1 MSLKDSIKLNEGFR
15 DRVYKDS
22 LGKDTIGYG
31 FLVSALSSDEIELNG
46 GFIEP
51 MSKDV
56 ADEILELKLKK
67 LKSDLF
73 CALPWLKQ
81 KPLNIQEALAEMAYQ
96 LGIPKM
102 MGFVNT
108 LEYIKNDDYEQAKV
122 NLKSSLWY
130 RQTPKRVENLIKQL
144 GVKNG

>member
-31 FLVSALSSDEIELNG
+31 FLVSALSSDELELNG

-56 ADEILELKLKK
+56 ADKILELKLKK
-67 LKSDLF
+67 LKSDIF
-73 CALPWLKQ
+73 SVLPWLEQ
-81 KPLNIQEALAEMAYQ
+81 KPQNVKDAITEMAYQ
-96 LGIPKM
+96 LGIQKM
-102 MGFVNT
+102 TGFVNT
-108 LEYIKNDDYEQAKV
+108 LGYIKNGDYEQASS
-122 NLKSSLWY
+122 NLKQSLWY
-130 RQTPKRVENLIKQL
+130 KQTPKRVEKMIRSLQNA
-144 GVKNG
+144 